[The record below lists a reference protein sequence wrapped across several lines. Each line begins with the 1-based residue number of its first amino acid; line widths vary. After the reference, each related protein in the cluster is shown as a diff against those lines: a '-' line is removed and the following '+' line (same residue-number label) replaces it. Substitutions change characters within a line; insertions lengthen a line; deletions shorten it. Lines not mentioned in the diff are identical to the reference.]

1 MATAEPQ
8 LSVKLSLSS
17 TTYCYSNP
25 TPPVLSLTVE
35 SHADRPL
42 TIFTWRTPFHPKSG
56 MTQGCFKITD
66 LESDELIPQTM
77 IRLQRSPFSRVRGD
91 VDEQYFLTLQPHT
104 PTVVSTGFS
113 PGGGNSRPQP
123 RAVVKRGWLLDEQG
137 NELKIR
143 RSTDGCGVD
152 GLEVG
157 HRYKVGV
164 TRGPLMGLWW
174 RWGTKEEFQV
184 ERGEPNW
191 TLDTVTPEQVPLEV
205 GPIDE
210 VEFSIE
216 SEGQTGETSA
226 C

>member
-1 MATAEPQ
+1 MAATEPE

-17 TTYCYSNP
+17 STYCFSNP

-42 TIFTWRTPFHPKSG
+42 TIFTWQTPFDPKIG

-66 LESDELIPQTM
+66 LESNELVPQGI
-77 IRLQRSPFSRVRGD
+77 IRLQRLPFSRVRGAT
-91 VDEQYFLTLQPHT
+91 DEKFFLTLQPHT

-113 PGGGNSRPQP
+113 RGGGKQPPQP
-123 RAVVKRGWLLDEQG
+123 RAVVERGWVLDEQG

-143 RSTDGCGVD
+143 RSTQGCGMD

-184 ERGEPNW
+184 EPGEPNW
-191 TLDTVTPEQVPLEV
+191 TLNAVTPEQVPLDV
-205 GPIDE
+205 GPVEE

-216 SEGQTGETSA
+216 SEG
-226 C
+226 

>member
-1 MATAEPQ
+1 MAATEPK

-17 TTYCYSNP
+17 STYCFSNP
-25 TPPVLSLTVE
+25 SPPALSLTIE

-42 TIFTWRTPFHPKSG
+42 TIFTWKTPFHPKTRMVFS
-56 MTQGCFKITD
+56 CFKITD
-66 LESDELIPQTM
+66 LETNELVPQTK
-77 IRLQRSPFSRVRGD
+77 IALQRNPFSRVRGST
-91 VDEQYFLTLQPHT
+91 DEQYLLTLQPHT

-113 PGGGNSRPQP
+113 RGGGKVPPQP
-123 RAVVKRGWLLDEQG
+123 RAVVERGWVLDEEG

-143 RSTDGCGVD
+143 RSTRGCGVD

-184 ERGEPNW
+184 EPGDPSWAFYDVKCE
-191 TLDTVTPEQVPLEV
+191 EIPLEV
-205 GPIDE
+205 GEIDE
-210 VEFSIE
+210 AEFSITADE
-216 SEGQTGETSA
+216 QTG
-226 C
+226 

>member
-1 MATAEPQ
+1 MAATEPE

-17 TTYCYSNP
+17 STYCFSNP

-42 TIFTWRTPFHPKSG
+42 TIFTWKTPFHPKSG

-66 LESDELIPQTM
+66 LESNELVPQGT
-77 IRLQRSPFSRVRGD
+77 IRLQRLPFSRVRGSS
-91 VDEQYFLTLQPHT
+91 DEMYFLTLQPHT
-104 PTVVSTGFS
+104 PTVISTGFS
-113 PGGGNSRPQP
+113 RGGGKRPRP
-123 RAVVKRGWLLDEQG
+123 RAVVERGCELDEQG

-143 RSTDGCGVD
+143 RGTLSCGID

-174 RWGTKEEFQV
+174 RWGSKEEFQV
-184 ERGEPNW
+184 ERGALDW
-191 TLDTVTPEQVPLEV
+191 TLDSVIPEQVPLEV

-210 VEFSIE
+210 VEFRIR
-216 SEGQTGETSA
+216 SEDQTG
-226 C
+226 

>member
-1 MATAEPQ
+1 MAAREPE

-17 TTYCYSNP
+17 STYCFSNP

-42 TIFTWRTPFHPKSG
+42 TIFTWQTLFHPKSG

-66 LESDELIPQTM
+66 LESNELIPQTT
-77 IRLQRSPFSRVRGD
+77 IRLQRRPFSRVRGI
-91 VDEQYFLTLQPHT
+91 DEQYFLTLHPQT

-113 PGGGNSRPQP
+113 RGGGNVRPEP
-123 RAVVKRGWLLDEQG
+123 RAVVERGWVLDEQG

-143 RSTDGCGVD
+143 RSTRGCGVD

-184 ERGEPNW
+184 EPGEPRW
-191 TLDTVTPEQVPLEV
+191 TLDEVKPEQVPLEV

-210 VEFSIE
+210 VEFSITGE
-216 SEGQTGETSA
+216 EQTG
-226 C
+226 

>member
-1 MATAEPQ
+1 MAAIEPE

-17 TTYCYSNP
+17 STYCFSNP

-42 TIFTWRTPFHPKSG
+42 TIFTWQTPFHPKSG

-66 LESDELIPQTM
+66 LESNELVPQGT
-77 IRLQRSPFSRVRGD
+77 IRLQRLPFSRVRGSS
-91 VDEQYFLTLQPHT
+91 DEMYLLTLQPHT
-104 PTVVSTGFS
+104 PTIVSTGFS
-113 PGGGNSRPQP
+113 QGGGNRPQP
-123 RAVVKRGWLLDEQG
+123 RAVVERGWVLDEQG

-143 RSTDGCGVD
+143 RSTQGCGID

-184 ERGEPNW
+184 EPGEPNW
-191 TLDTVTPEQVPLEV
+191 YLSAVTPEQVPLAV
-205 GPIDE
+205 GPINE
-210 VEFSIE
+210 VEFSIS
-216 SEGQTGETSA
+216 SEEQTG
-226 C
+226 

>member
-1 MATAEPQ
+1 MAGTEPQ

-17 TTYCYSNP
+17 STYCFSNP

-42 TIFTWRTPFHPKSG
+42 TIFTWQTPFHPKSG

-66 LESDELIPQTM
+66 LETNELIPQTT
-77 IRLQRSPFSRVRGD
+77 IRLQRTPFSRVRGD
-91 VDEQYFLTLQPHT
+91 TDEQYLLTLHPHT

-113 PGGGNSRPQP
+113 RGGGNLPPQP
-123 RAVVKRGWLLDEQG
+123 RAIVERGWVLDEQG
-137 NELKIR
+137 NELRIR
-143 RSTDGCGVD
+143 RSNRGCGLD

-184 ERGEPNW
+184 EPGEPRW
-191 TLDTVTPEQVPLEV
+191 TLDAVTPEQVPLEV

-216 SEGQTGETSA
+216 SEEQTGKTSVG
-226 C
+226 

>member
-1 MATAEPQ
+1 MAATEPE

-17 TTYCYSNP
+17 STYCFSNP
-25 TPPVLSLTVE
+25 TPPVLSLIVE

-42 TIFTWRTPFHPKSG
+42 TVFTWRTPFHPKSG

-66 LESDELIPQTM
+66 LESNELIPQGI
-77 IRLQRSPFSRVRGD
+77 IRLQRRPFSRVRGD
-91 VDEQYFLTLQPHT
+91 TDEQYLLTLHPHT
-104 PTVVSTGFS
+104 PTVVFTGFGR
-113 PGGGNSRPQP
+113 GGGSMRPQP
-123 RAVVKRGWLLDEQG
+123 RAIVERGWVLDEQG

-143 RSTDGCGVD
+143 RGTDGCGVD

-164 TRGPLMGLWW
+164 TREPLMGLWW

-184 ERGEPNW
+184 EPGEPGCF
-191 TLDTVTPEQVPLEV
+191 LYAVKREEAPLKV
-205 GPIDE
+205 GEINE
-210 VEFSIE
+210 VEFSVE